1 MKAIQIT
8 RLGGPDVFEA
18 VELPDPTPGP
28 GEVVIRQEAVGL
40 NFIDVY
46 RRTGLYPMALP
57 AVLGSEGAGVVVAA
71 GAGVERVKVGDRVA
85 YASGLGAYAEL
96 VKLGAQGVVKLPE
109 EISPRLAAAVMLKGM
124 TAAFLTGIWPL
135 APGDFVL
142 AHAAAGG
149 VGGLLVQWLT
159 HLGVRVIATV
169 GSEAK
174 VAAAKASGAE
184 AVLLSGREDL
194 AQRVRELTGGRG
206 VKVAYDSIGKAT
218 FAASLAALARRGL
231 LVSYGNASGAPDPI
245 SPLRLAQG
253 GSLFLTRPTLFD
265 YVATPEDLDRSA
277 AALFAVLKSGAVKA
291 EIARSWRLDEVA
303 DAHRALEA
311 RETTGLSVL
320 IAQ

>member
-1 MKAIQIT
+1 
-8 RLGGPDVFEA
+8 
-18 VELPDPTPGP
+18 
-28 GEVVIRQEAVGL
+28 
-40 NFIDVY
+40 
-46 RRTGLYPMALP
+46 
-57 AVLGSEGAGVVVAA
+57 
-71 GAGVERVKVGDRVA
+71 
-85 YASGLGAYAEL
+85 
-96 VKLGAQGVVKLPE
+96 
-109 EISPRLAAAVMLKGM
+109 
-124 TAAFLTGIWPL
+124 
-135 APGDFVL
+135 
-142 AHAAAGG
+142 
-149 VGGLLVQWLT
+149 
-159 HLGVRVIATV
+159 
-169 GSEAK
+169 
-174 VAAAKASGAE
+174 
-184 AVLLSGREDL
+184 VLLSGREDL